1 MRNRYSD
8 KNDSKK
14 AFYIILDYG
23 ERITMKKFFLILL
36 ILSQLLLPACG
47 AAKKTSEPTV
57 RAASEPIMEE
67 TSERTEGTA
76 DATGLL
82 HIMDDYTQAEKYYRY
97 LSETVLDENTA
108 LAPIEPQKLKIDTMN
123 FEFGWDLWR
132 KGGTGLLS
140 AFLEDFDN
148 DGDLEMLAVFME
160 YVMTINTKYKY
171 VYFEP
176 GTDVDS
182 NTSEINCIVLYGVQY
197 DLGED
202 GEIYEKTAGE
212 FALMPTDCWGTLLV
226 GIEKVDDRF
235 YVFAK
240 SNTENM
246 STYGPS
252 AFTVSGL
259 KGNNLNWLYC
269 SPFDYGRANFGNYNE
284 IFDIDEP
291 MDIASTTLSTLKIS
305 NDPVESLGN
314 RLLCFVDFDYVE
326 YGGDDMIV
334 TATDYTG
341 LRTHLDSSGSTWEKI
356 ELPQGGTIE
365 LPQNSTAEA
374 SIRCFV
380 DQIASAAGTSFTQSS
395 VDEDDSIL
403 GINFVSEAKNQL
415 YISWDKKQN
424 RLNSISLTAVHEL
437 PDAEW
442 TCIKDAILN
451 QPELCLDS
459 NDGAILS
466 GEVKNWTEYM
476 SGITLGNYMFR
487 IFAINYAIFSII
499 PAQA

>member
-1 MRNRYSD
+1 M
-8 KNDSKK
+8 KK
-14 AFYIILDYG
+14 IIL
-23 ERITMKKFFLILL
+23 ILI
-36 ILSQLLLPACG
+36 ILSQLLLSACG
-47 AAKKTSEPTV
+47 AVKKLSGPAAKSASEPTV
-57 RAASEPIMEE
+57 EE
-67 TSERTEGTA
+67 TLEQTEETTDTTTISHA
-76 DATGLL
+76 
-82 HIMDDYTQAEKYYRY
+82 MDEFTQAERYYRY
-97 LSETVLDENTA
+97 LKETVLDENTS

-148 DGDLEMLAVFME
+148 DGDLEMLAVFMG
-160 YVMTINTKYKY
+160 YQMTIDTNYKY

-176 GTDVDS
+176 GTDIDS
-182 NTSEINCIVLYGVQY
+182 TSSKRNCIVLYGIQY
-197 DLGED
+197 DIGED
-202 GEIYEKTAGE
+202 SEIFEKSSGE

-235 YVFAK
+235 YVFAR
-240 SNTENM
+240 STTENM

-269 SPFDYGRANFGNYNE
+269 SPFDYGRANLGNYNE

-291 MDIASTTLSTLKIS
+291 LNIATTTLSTLKIS
-305 NDPVESLGN
+305 NDPVASLGN

-334 TATDYTG
+334 TAADYTG

-365 LPQNSTAEA
+365 LPQNSAVEA
-374 SIRCFV
+374 CIHRFV

-395 VDEDDSIL
+395 MTEDDSVM
-403 GINFVSEAKNQL
+403 GINFVSEAKNQM

-442 TCIKDAILN
+442 TCIKDAILD
-451 QPELCLDS
+451 QPELCIESSDAS
-459 NDGAILS
+459 VLS
-466 GEVKNWTEYM
+466 GEIKNWAEYM
-476 SGITLGNYMFR
+476 NGITLGGYVFR
-487 IFAINYAIFSII
+487 IFAINQAIFSVI
-499 PAQA
+499 PA